1 VVDNIIHHDRS
12 MKRVLLELVL
22 AIRDIEDGCHVVN
35 GFAIKAKWNLIGR
48 SRCTILPTIDG
59 ERALIGAMHL
69 IARIAGKNGG
79 ITGFYQ
85 R

>member
-1 VVDNIIHHDRS
+1 
-12 MKRVLLELVL
+12 M
-22 AIRDIEDGCHVVN
+22 VN

-59 ERALIGAMHL
+59 ERALIGAMDL